1 MSSCNLDLDVWPVT
15 GAIGNRLGRLPAGE
29 RFIGR
34 AEAQGAVRAVSVV
47 PCRER
52 VKPVL
57 DAAETTTN
65 ALNPIRFTQ
74 EGETFLRYESGNPA
88 FSRVTPDGG
97 LLPGTFVA
105 PASEGVQPVES
116 LNGLYQPSHT

>member
-15 GAIGNRLGRLPAGE
+15 GAIDDWLGRLPAGE

-57 DAAETTTN
+57 DAAGRTDVTDHGMPSEHPY
-65 ALNPIRFTQ
+65 NPHFHPWN
-74 EGETFLRYESGNPA
+74 GPN
-88 FSRVTPDGG
+88 DGWG
-97 LLPGTFVA
+97 DG
-105 PASEGVQPVES
+105 QPIDP
-116 LNGLYQPSHT
+116 NGGGGQ